1 MYSWS
6 TWLFTSSICCRV
18 KPWWT
23 SARTQGHSWIC
34 PPSPISSLS
43 SARPP
48 RSASMPSTP
57 TAPTVPPSCPRSP
70 SLHLSRR
77 RRYTVTS
84 TKQIV
89 GLLLTVVAS
98 SSIKC
103 VINYSDLFFVPPWYF
118 TISVYCNHKQ
128 TGRAIYSLFTFV
140 TCNELGF
147 ILNCTLLCTYNKMNI
162 ICPISRRKSEGK
174 TVPTNFIMI
183 NKITTDTIFLLSQ
196 YQLPSTHKHLTSFNI
211 ES

>member
-1 MYSWS
+1 MYFDLLT

-43 SARPP
+43 LDQPP
-48 RSASMPSTP
+48 RNASMPSTP

-89 GLLLTVVAS
+89 GLLLTEWSLLHRSNVLLTTR
-98 SSIKC
+98 I
-103 VINYSDLFFVPPWYF
+103 FFVPPWYF

-162 ICPISRRKSEGK
+162 ICPIFRRKSEGK

-183 NKITTDTIFLLSQ
+183 N
-196 YQLPSTHKHLTSFNI
+196 
-211 ES
+211 

>member
-1 MYSWS
+1 MYSWY

-48 RSASMPSTP
+48 RNASMPSTP
-57 TAPTVPPSCPRSP
+57 TAPTVPPSCPRSL

-89 GLLLTVVAS
+89 GLLLTEWSLLHRSNVLLTTR
-98 SSIKC
+98 IF
-103 VINYSDLFFVPPWYF
+103 FFVPPWYF

-162 ICPISRRKSEGK
+162 ICPIFRRKSEGK

-183 NKITTDTIFLLSQ
+183 N
-196 YQLPSTHKHLTSFNI
+196 
-211 ES
+211 